1 MLAHLHSLA
10 SRPRPAL
17 LAITL
22 LGVFLRIAYAAAI
35 SSPNLL
41 NYNLDDFVSYRVAA
55 TDILAGDLAFTNSVY
70 MKRPPLYS
78 LLVAALQ
85 IQPVLV
91 IAANILLGSAIIPLT
106 FALAKR
112 FCRSNRF
119 ALIAALIVALDA
131 ASIRQS
137 ANLRADALASLLLAL
152 AYLCLLRSA
161 REVDNTKSTVWALGT
176 GGFII
181 LSAFTRPSAYL
192 LWVPMALWLVCC
204 RGLGGGGGGRFMPAL
219 ALAILPV
226 LGISTWQQ
234 HNATYF
240 DNGSFST
247 AGTFQLLY
255 VRAASVLYQA
265 TGQDIDSVYA
275 ELAWRVESRLGKET
289 EHITGAWRHRHLSS
303 TSEMQ
308 DIMTQVATEI
318 FYNYPLY
325 YILTIPVGLY
335 RALLAVNMFPV
346 WFGPVWNTAFLAC
359 ASVGLASLLRA
370 RNMAKAAFLALPC
383 LYFLTGTLLVA
394 TASFDTR
401 ARVMVTP
408 LLAIMAAYGVM
419 QWLKQSR

>member
-10 SRPRPAL
+10 SRPRQAL
-17 LAITL
+17 LAITV

-161 REVDNTKSTVWALGT
+161 QEVDNTNSTVWALVS

-204 RGLGGGGGGRFMPAL
+204 RGHGWGKFMPAL
-219 ALAILPV
+219 ALAIWPV

-234 HNATYF
+234 HNAIYF

-265 TGQDIDSVYA
+265 TGQDIDLVYA
-275 ELAWRVESRLGKET
+275 ELARRVESRLGNET

-346 WFGPVWNTAFLAC
+346 WLGPVWNTAFLAC

-370 RNMAKAAFLALPC
+370 RNIAKAAFLTLPC
-383 LYFLTGTLLVA
+383 LYFLAGTLMVA

-408 LLAIMAAYGVM
+408 LLAIMAAYGMM
-419 QWLKQSR
+419 QWLKQTR

>member
-1 MLAHLHSLA
+1 MLAYLHSLA
-10 SRPRPAL
+10 SRPGHAL
-17 LAITL
+17 LAVTL
-22 LGVFLRIAYAAAI
+22 LGVFLRIAYAVAI
-35 SSPNLL
+35 SSPSLL
-41 NYNLDDFVSYRVAA
+41 NYSLDDFVSYRVAA

-91 IAANILLGSAIIPLT
+91 IVANILLGSAIIPLT

-112 FCRSNRF
+112 FCRSNWF

-161 REVDNTKSTVWALGT
+161 QDADNKKSAVWAFVA

-181 LSAFTRPSAYL
+181 LSAFTRPAAYL
-192 LWVPMALWLVCC
+192 LWVPMALWLVSALS
-204 RGLGGGGGGRFMPAL
+204 RWGRRFMPAL

-234 HNATYF
+234 HNAIYF

-255 VRAASVLYQA
+255 VRAASVLHQA

-275 ELAWRVESRLGKET
+275 ELARRVETGLGNET
-289 EHITGAWRHRHLSS
+289 EHITGAYRHRHLSS
-303 TSEMQ
+303 SSEMQ
-308 DIMTQVATEI
+308 GVMTQIATEV
-318 FYNYPLY
+318 FYKYPLH

-335 RALLAVNMFPV
+335 RALLAVNVFPV
-346 WFGPVWNTAFLAC
+346 WFGPVWNTAFLTC
-359 ASVGLASLLRA
+359 ASVGFVSLLRT
-370 RNMAKAAFLALPC
+370 RSIAKAAFLALPC
-383 LYFLTGTLLVA
+383 LYFLTGTLMVA

-408 LLAIMAAYGVM
+408 LLAIMVAYGVM
-419 QWLKQSR
+419 RWLKQTR